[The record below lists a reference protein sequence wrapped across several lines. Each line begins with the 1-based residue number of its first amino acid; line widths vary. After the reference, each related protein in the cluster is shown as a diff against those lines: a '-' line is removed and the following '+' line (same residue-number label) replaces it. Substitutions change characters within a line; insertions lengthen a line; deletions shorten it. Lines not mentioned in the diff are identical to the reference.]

1 MGATRQR
8 TRGHETLR
16 DRAARRNYNKIEFR
30 GITGT
35 FVVQLNDDE
44 RLTILDFNSLSTRFL
59 NAIDIPDLKKRGQ
72 SYLLENVL
80 SHDKWLVRHP
90 LLITEDLARAA
101 KPSMDGNKLVD
112 VSDKIL
118 EKMDKALPDVY
129 GESLL
134 AYTYRRLVQIAREE
148 EETKSIIFD
157 DADFAFGPAQQQQQ
171 PRRSAKANKLV
182 TRSAP
187 PVPVAP
193 DVTDA
198 DLEELKRQ
206 VRRALSVPASPTP
219 EAGPSSSSRAAPP
232 PAKKAKLG
240 APLAELSGE
249 NQSGRRRV
257 SSHGTAYLDELWQ
270 HGSTSGGGG
279 GGKKRTAS
287 PDLVLSSD
295 SEGGNVDE
303 GRTIRGMIILD
314 SDEE

>member
-1 MGATRQR
+1 M
-8 TRGHETLR
+8 
-16 DRAARRNYNKIEFR
+16 
-30 GITGT
+30 
-35 FVVQLNDDE
+35 QLNDDE

-206 VRRALSVPASPTP
+206 VRRALRYARLHDADQRFYQSVLTCAVSNSVSASPTP